1 MTGESFSCASSSIPP
16 FAAKCRHNRTGR
28 EDPTNAPT
36 QDAPEADAKLEARK
50 ARKLETLA
58 KHAQEAG
65 LDPSLVK
72 TQGWSAVSSGSE
84 LFLRNPRTGRLLRG
98 GYADA
103 IAEMKLIL
111 QTPVL
116 SQEHEQRRERAARER
131 ARVAAE
137 GY

>member
-1 MTGESFSCASSSIPP
+1 MSG
-16 FAAKCRHNRTGR
+16 
-28 EDPTNAPT
+28 
-36 QDAPEADAKLEARK
+36 KLEARK

-72 TQGWSAVSSGSE
+72 TQGWTAQMSGTTIFMRCPSKNVYIAT
-84 LFLRNPRTGRLLRG
+84 F
-98 GYADA
+98 ADA

-116 SQEHEQRRERAARER
+116 SQEHEHRRERAARER